1 MNTPPSLAV
10 FFPLCRI
17 FFYLLCLLLS
27 DLLDLSFSSSFFSF
41 SFCFVFFLAFILFH
55 QSQSLDQVAL
65 TNATILD
72 GSGGGPNGS
81 LAGSVGSMAVCLPSE
96 SSLTDSLHTS
106 AVSVQKKDR
115 CWKLKQEYF

>member
-27 DLLDLSFSSSFFSF
+27 DLLDLSFSSFFF
-41 SFCFVFFLAFILFH
+41 LFFLAFILFH